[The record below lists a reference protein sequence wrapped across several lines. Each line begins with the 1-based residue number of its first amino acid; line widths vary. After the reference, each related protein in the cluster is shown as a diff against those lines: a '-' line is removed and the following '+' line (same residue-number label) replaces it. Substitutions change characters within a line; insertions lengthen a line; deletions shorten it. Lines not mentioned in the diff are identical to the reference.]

1 MILNIKYVI
10 KDGTVPYKLF
20 MDGEIIGVGVG
31 VVPTVDK
38 FRTFRASLENVA
50 IDITFTPDST
60 MFN

>member
-20 MDGEIIGVGVG
+20 MDGEIIGVGVL
-31 VVPTVDK
+31 PTVDK